1 MELASARKENRVM
14 NTQHKFIG
22 IDVSKDSLDVC
33 LRPEGKKWSI
43 EYNDKEIKSLVKQL
57 LAIEPSL
64 IVIEATGGLEIQLV
78 SQLAAAKL
86 PVVVCN
92 PRQIRDF
99 AKATGKLAKTDK
111 IDAEVIAHFADAIRP
126 EIRPLKDEQTQKLT
140 ELLARRSQ
148 LVDMLTAEKNRLQ
161 QATTTLKK
169 DIQSHITWLE
179 KHLENIEVDLKE
191 LIKETPV
198 WREKDKIIQS
208 IPGVGPIMSSVLLSC
223 LPELGTINRR
233 QVASLVGVAP
243 FNRDSG
249 KFKGKRAIWG
259 GRASVRSVL
268 YMCALT
274 AIRCNPIIKSFYNR
288 LIKAG
293 KLPKVAIT
301 ACMRKLLVTL
311 NVMVKNGTAWGQ
323 NISEII

>member
-1 MELASARKENRVM
+1 M

-22 IDVSKDSLDVC
+22 VDVSKDSLDVC

>member
-1 MELASARKENRVM
+1 M

-43 EYNDKEIKSLVKQL
+43 EYNDKEIKLFVKQL

-99 AKATGKLAKTDK
+99 ARATGKLAKTDK
-111 IDAEVIAHFADAIRP
+111 IDADVIAHFADAIRP

-148 LVDMLTAEKNRLQ
+148 LVDMLTAEKNRFQ

-179 KHLENIEVDLKE
+179 KHLENIEGELKE

-208 IPGVGPIMSSVLLSC
+208 VPGVGPIMSLVLLSC
-223 LPELGTINRR
+223 LPELGTINRK

-288 LIKAG
+288 LVKAG

>member
-1 MELASARKENRVM
+1 M
-14 NTQHKFIG
+14 NTQNKFIG

-78 SQLAAAKL
+78 SRLAVAQL

-92 PRQIRDF
+92 PRQVRDF

-111 IDAEVIAHFADAIRP
+111 IDAEVIAHFAEAIRP

-148 LVDMLTAEKNRLQ
+148 LVDMLTAEKNRFQ
-161 QATTTLKK
+161 QATITLKK
-169 DIQSHITWLE
+169 DIQIHITWLE
-179 KHLENIEVDLKE
+179 KHLENIEGNLKK

-208 IPGVGPIMSSVLLSC
+208 IPGVGPIMSLALLTC

-259 GRASVRSVL
+259 GRASVRAVL

-288 LIKAG
+288 LVKAG
-293 KLPKVAIT
+293 KLPKVAII

-323 NISEII
+323 NI